1 MSVEAPR
8 HRPEPAPP
16 GLLASLRSLV
26 AAAVDILRTRLA
38 LLATEVEEE
47 SLRFA
52 RLAFLGLVALLLLTL
67 GLITF
72 TLLVVILFW
81 DNHRVLAAAL
91 LTALY
96 LGGALGV
103 ALYVRAGLRAGSRLF
118 SASLA
123 ELDKDREHLAAR
135 RVP

>member
-1 MSVEAPR
+1 VATQASG

-26 AAAVDILRTRLA
+26 ATAVDVLRTRLA

-47 SLRFA
+47 SLRLA
-52 RLAFLGLVALLLLTL
+52 RLLFLGLIALLLLTL

-72 TLLVVILFW
+72 SLLIVIVFW
-81 DNHRVLAAAL
+81 DTHRVLAAGL

-96 LGGALGV
+96 LGGAVGI
-103 ALYVRAGLRAGSRLF
+103 ALFVRSGLRAGSRLF

-123 ELDKDREHLAAR
+123 ELDKDREKLASR
-135 RVP
+135 HVP

>member
-1 MSVEAPR
+1 MAIQEPGT
-8 HRPEPAPP
+8 RPELAPP

-26 AAAVDILRTRLA
+26 ATAVDILRTRLA

-47 SLRFA
+47 GLRWA
-52 RLAFLGLVALLLLTL
+52 RLAFLGLTALLLLFL

-72 TLLVVILFW
+72 TLLIVIVFW
-81 DNHRVLAAAL
+81 DSHRILAAGL

-96 LGGALGV
+96 LGGGLGIG
-103 ALYVRAGLRAGSRLF
+103 LYVRSGLRGGSKLF

-123 ELDKDREHLAAR
+123 ELDKDRERLTSRHG
-135 RVP
+135 P